1 MLNKLWRRV
10 SSISNMKFYYQRGIR
25 DYRKREKISNK
36 IADKIGKTL
45 FSGKSILPKLG
56 YENTLK
62 NKGYINFKKVLSNK
76 EVENLINKL
85 KPLKCF
91 DPFRLELGSFEFN
104 NIPKEVHVANY
115 KRSDLVRIPEILKIA
130 NDPGILNIAQE
141 FLGATP
147 TISNINCW
155 WSTSNNKDAEQAQF
169 FHRDVDDYRFCKI
182 FIYLTD
188 VNFDNGPHV
197 FVEDSPASNTLTKI
211 RRYQDQEIEDEFGK
225 DKIKYFNAKKGTM
238 FMVNTYG
245 LHKGLL
251 PKNGERLL
259 LQIQYSL
266 NPIGVEQYSPTSKN
280 NINQNHYNNYV
291 NRLII
296 K

>member
-1 MLNKLWRRV
+1 MLKKLWRRA
-10 SSISNMKFYYQRGIR
+10 SSISNIKFYYQRSIR
-25 DYRKREKISNK
+25 DYNKREEVSNK
-36 IADKIGKTL
+36 IAHKIGKTV
-45 FSGKSILPKLG
+45 FSGKSILPKLSF
-56 YENTLK
+56 ENTLK
-62 NKGYINFKKVLSNK
+62 NKGYINFEKLFSNK

-85 KPLKCF
+85 TTLKCF
-91 DPFRLELGSFEFN
+91 DPFRPELGSFELN
-104 NIPKEVHVANY
+104 SIPREVHVANY

-155 WSTSNNKDAEQAQF
+155 WSTSNNKEAEQAQF
-169 FHRDVDDYRFCKI
+169 FHRDVDDYRFCKV

-188 VNFDNGPHV
+188 VEMNSGPHV

-225 DKIKYFNAKKGTM
+225 DKIKYFTAEKGSM

-245 LHKGLL
+245 FHKGLL
-251 PKNGERLL
+251 PKKGKRLL

-266 NPIGVEQYSPTSKN
+266 NPIGFEQYSPISKN
-280 NINQNHYNNYV
+280 IINEYHYNNYV